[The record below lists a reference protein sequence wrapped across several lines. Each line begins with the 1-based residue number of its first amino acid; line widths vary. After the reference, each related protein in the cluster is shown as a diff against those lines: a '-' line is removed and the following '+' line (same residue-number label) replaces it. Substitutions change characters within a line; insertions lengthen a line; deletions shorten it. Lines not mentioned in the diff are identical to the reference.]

1 MKSSKD
7 YQTLVG
13 QAENAVAGVKDPELK
28 RIAFQKI
35 LESLIS
41 GTDDSA
47 SGSTPNRRQ
56 LPTNLRPSKQAR
68 KGKGGPAGYLSELI
82 DEGFFK
88 KPKTIAAVKA
98 ELENRGHH
106 IPLTSLSG
114 PLQKKC
120 QARVLRRQK
129 INTSGKKG
137 TFAYS
142 NW

>member
-56 LPTNLRPSKQAR
+56 LPKFATFKAGEERQRWP
-68 KGKGGPAGYLSELI
+68 GGILVRTHRRR
-82 DEGFFK
+82 F
-88 KPKTIAAVKA
+88 
-98 ELENRGHH
+98 
-106 IPLTSLSG
+106 
-114 PLQKKC
+114 LQKTKNDRC
-120 QARVLRRQK
+120 GQGGA
-129 INTSGKKG
+129 
-137 TFAYS
+137 
-142 NW
+142 